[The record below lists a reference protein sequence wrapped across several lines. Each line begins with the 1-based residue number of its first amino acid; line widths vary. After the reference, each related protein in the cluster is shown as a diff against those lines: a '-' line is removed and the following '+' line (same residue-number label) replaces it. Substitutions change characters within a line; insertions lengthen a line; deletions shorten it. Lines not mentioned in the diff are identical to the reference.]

1 MVWTPYFDISPI
13 GPDPAFSGGAW
24 GGSFFLFI
32 LYIIP
37 MLDAA
42 TLERQSFLMNTATEL
57 DDLMQ
62 QLNGLVK
69 DTIVLCLRDQ
79 GYIGGIIVKEKPLT
93 VQFDD
98 QSCRLIYEHP
108 EGQVIRPCKSNVRRY
123 PNLKI
128 NPSSEFR
135 QLRED
140 SWHRLAIRNW
150 SFYEFISN

>member
-1 MVWTPYFDISPI
+1 MENWAMEITTGMEITTEDVNEEF
-13 GPDPAFSGGAW
+13 
-24 GGSFFLFI
+24 
-32 LYIIP
+32 YIIP